1 MRARAHARV
10 CNRGLIYRMSTPVK
24 LTLLVFVSGK
34 VVFTGAKRKSDI
46 DKAYDAVLPVLK
58 QFQKI

>member
-1 MRARAHARV
+1 
-10 CNRGLIYRMSTPVK
+10 MSTPVK